1 MNERIS
7 TNMNQD
13 QASKKKIESIETI
26 KSEWSKTYNKE
37 GKPDWSHIFPFY
49 EEEIIFQDSIQRI
62 VGMEKFQAM
71 CNRLTKRCKSLTMDI
86 SSLVMN
92 DNIIMMDWKMTMSF
106 RFFPKKPIYG
116 ATKLTLNEAGRIIE
130 QRDYYD
136 LWGDIYDGIPVF
148 RRIYRWFM
156 RVFFG

>member
-1 MNERIS
+1 MPNPSRLSLEEIREI
-7 TNMNQD
+7 
-13 QASKKKIESIETI
+13 
-26 KSEWSKTYNKE
+26 WSKTYSDA

-49 EEEIIFQDSIQRI
+49 DEAIVFQDSIQKI
-62 VGMEKFQAM
+62 IGKDKFIQM
-71 CNRLTKRCKSLTMDI
+71 CNRLTKRCKNLKMDI
-86 SSLVMN
+86 YHMTEDGSTV
-92 DNIIMMDWKMTMSF
+92 MMDWKMTMSF

-116 ATKLTLNEAGRIIE
+116 ATRLTFNDSGLIIE

-136 LWGDIYDGIPVF
+136 LWGDIYDGIPIY